1 MDNCVCNVH
10 ISTHVLDIYRRA
22 ISDVVSISIDFLG
35 HFYKLLYEDFEVYIE
50 QIVVRSERVVRAPRL
65 SDNLLDANR
74 KPKDHKSA

>member
-1 MDNCVCNVH
+1 MINYLF
-10 ISTHVLDIYRRA
+10 VLRTNATKLHSFGQKQKMIF
-22 ISDVVSISIDFLG
+22 DFLG

-65 SDNLLDANR
+65 SDNLLYANR

>member
-1 MDNCVCNVH
+1 M
-10 ISTHVLDIYRRA
+10 IF
-22 ISDVVSISIDFLG
+22 DFLG

-65 SDNLLDANR
+65 SDNLLYANR